1 MNLKVIMLSQRSQV
15 MISFIEKSKKCKLV
29 YRDSM
34 DKENAICIVGYYS
47 AIREK
52 EIPCFATMWMDL
64 EGIMLSDV
72 SHTEKV
78 K

>member
-1 MNLKVIMLSQRSQV
+1 MQTSIQ
-15 MISFIEKSKKCKLV
+15 
-29 YRDSM
+29 DSM
-34 DKENAICIVGYYS
+34 DKENDIYIVGYYS

-52 EIPCFATMWMDL
+52 ETPCFATMWMDL

>member
-1 MNLKVIMLSQRSQV
+1 MQTSIQ
-15 MISFIEKSKKCKLV
+15 
-29 YRDSM
+29 DSM
-34 DKENAICIVGYYS
+34 DKENAIYIVGYYS

-52 EIPCFATMWMDL
+52 ETPCFATMWMDL